1 MDNTIPIVLGLMVT
15 TIVIMAIALIYTIE
29 EVKKLR
35 RNIDGIIREYEDY
48 VEAMRRLSSMEM

>member
-1 MDNTIPIVLGLMVT
+1 MDNIIPIVLGLMVT
-15 TIVIMAIALIYTIE
+15 TVIMAIALIYTIE

-35 RNIDGIIREYEDY
+35 RNIDGIVREYEDY

>member
-1 MDNTIPIVLGLMVT
+1 MDSIIPVVLGLMVT
-15 TIVIMAIALIYTIE
+15 TVIMAIALIYTIE

>member
-1 MDNTIPIVLGLMVT
+1 MDNIIPIVLGLMVT
-15 TIVIMAIALIYTIE
+15 TIVMAIALIYTIE

-48 VEAMRRLSSMEM
+48 VETMRRLSSMGM

>member
-1 MDNTIPIVLGLMVT
+1 MDSIIPIVLGLMVT
-15 TIVIMAIALIYTIE
+15 TVIMAIALIYTIE

-35 RNIDGIIREYEDY
+35 SRIDGIIREYEDY

>member
-1 MDNTIPIVLGLMVT
+1 MDNIIPIVLGLM
-15 TIVIMAIALIYTIE
+15 IMAIALIYTIE

>member
-1 MDNTIPIVLGLMVT
+1 MDSIIPIVLGLMVT
-15 TIVIMAIALIYTIE
+15 TVIMAIALIYTIE

-48 VEAMRRLSSMEM
+48 VEAMRRLNSMEM

>member
-1 MDNTIPIVLGLMVT
+1 MDNIIPIVLGLMVT
-15 TIVIMAIALIYTIE
+15 TIIMAIALIYTIE

>member
-1 MDNTIPIVLGLMVT
+1 MDSIIPIVFGLMVT
-15 TIVIMAIALIYTIE
+15 TLIMAIALIYTIE

>member
-1 MDNTIPIVLGLMVT
+1 MDNIIPIVLGLMVT
-15 TIVIMAIALIYTIE
+15 IIIMAIALIYTIE